1 MEKDKEIGKKDKP
14 EKNTVRNI
22 KWYYCVRVRDSGI
35 VLLQNTK
42 TFRHENHR
50 WAPY

>member
-22 KWYYCVRVRDSGI
+22 KWYYCVRVRGRGTL
-35 VLLQNTK
+35 VKQVWGLK
-42 TFRHENHR
+42 
-50 WAPY
+50 Y